1 MSIEIRELVIKT
13 TIVERAAGD
22 GGGQVA
28 GAASVVTPA
37 LKAEILSACK
47 QLILNTLREHGER

>member
-22 GGGQVA
+22 GGGQ
-28 GAASVVTPA
+28 GGSASVVTPA